1 MQMRVHTMLAETAVF
16 RFSLF
21 LFFFAILR
29 FHRSKLMKTHSS
41 PFPTTHWTL
50 IQSVQEGSPEEAA
63 RAMEEI
69 CKNYWF
75 PIYAYLR
82 RSGRAAH
89 DAEDIT
95 QAFFQQLIAEETIKN
110 ARQARGKLRSFL
122 LTVLVRLL
130 SDQGRHKNA
139 LKRGGGHVV
148 VSFDAMEAE
157 ERYGHEPQDGRDP
170 EKIFLHAWAGDV
182 LQGVHTRLKAAFEE
196 EGRLEMFETLDPY
209 LGSEDTQPPYEELA
223 GKLGSSP
230 GAVRLLVH
238 RLRKKFRTLLEREI
252 AKTVM
257 KPEDIEEELAW
268 LRKVMTE

>member
-1 MQMRVHTMLAETAVF
+1 
-16 RFSLF
+16 
-21 LFFFAILR
+21 
-29 FHRSKLMKTHSS
+29 MKTQAS

-50 IQSVQEGSPEEAA
+50 IQCVQEGTPEEAA
-63 RAMEEI
+63 KAMEEI

-82 RSGRAAH
+82 RSGRGVH

-110 ARQARGKLRSFL
+110 ARQDRGKLRSFL

-130 SDQGRHKNA
+130 SDQGRHNKA
-139 LKRGGGHVV
+139 LKRGGGHAV
-148 VSFDAMEAE
+148 VSFDAMAAE
-157 ERYGHEPQDGRDP
+157 ERYSHEPQDVRDP

-182 LQGVHTRLKAAFEE
+182 LYGVHARLKAAFED
-196 EGRLEMFETLDPY
+196 EGRLEMFEALDSY
-209 LGSEDTQPPYEELA
+209 LGSEDVPPPYEELA
-223 GKLGSSP
+223 IKLGSTA

-257 KPEDIEEELAW
+257 KPEDIAEELAW
-268 LRKVMTE
+268 LRQVMANS

>member
-1 MQMRVHTMLAETAVF
+1 
-16 RFSLF
+16 
-21 LFFFAILR
+21 
-29 FHRSKLMKTHSS
+29 MKTHSS

-50 IQSVQEGSPEEAA
+50 IQSVQAGSEEEAA
-63 RAMEEI
+63 RAMEDI

-82 RSGRAAH
+82 RSGRSAH

-95 QAFFQQLIAEETIKN
+95 QAFFTKLIGDRSIIAN
-110 ARQARGKLRSFL
+110 VRQERGRLRSFL
-122 LTVLVRLL
+122 LSVLVRLL
-130 SDQGRHKNA
+130 SDLGRHDNA
-139 LKRGGGHVV
+139 LKRGGGKSV

-157 ERYGHEPQDGRDP
+157 ERYAHEPQDGRDP
-170 EKIFLHAWAGDV
+170 EKIYLHAWAGGV
-182 LQGVHTRLKAAFEE
+182 LRGVHARLRAAFEE

-209 LGSEDTQPPYEELA
+209 LGSEETQPPYDEMA
-223 GKLGSSP
+223 VKLGSTP

-238 RLRKKFRTLLEREI
+238 RLRKKFRDLLEREI

-257 KPEDIEEELAW
+257 KTEDIEEELAW

>member
-1 MQMRVHTMLAETAVF
+1 
-16 RFSLF
+16 
-21 LFFFAILR
+21 
-29 FHRSKLMKTHSS
+29 MKTQFS

-50 IQSVQEGSPEEAA
+50 IQSVQQGTPEEAA
-63 RAMEEI
+63 KAMEEI

-82 RSGRAAH
+82 RSGRSAH

-110 ARQARGKLRSFL
+110 ARQDRGKLRSFL

-130 SDQGRHKNA
+130 SDQGRHDKA
-139 LKRGGGHVV
+139 LKRGGGQAVL
-148 VSFDAMEAE
+148 SFDAMEAE
-157 ERYGHEPQDGRDP
+157 ERYGHEPKDVRDP
-170 EKIFLHAWAGDV
+170 EKIYLHAWAGD
-182 LQGVHTRLKAAFEE
+182 LLHGVRARLRTAFED
-196 EGRLEMFETLDPY
+196 EGRLELFLALDPY
-209 LGSEDTQPPYEELA
+209 LGSEDTQPPYDELA
-223 GKLGSSP
+223 TKLGSTV

-257 KPEDIEEELAW
+257 RQEDIQEELAW
-268 LRKVMTE
+268 LRQVMTE

>member
-1 MQMRVHTMLAETAVF
+1 
-16 RFSLF
+16 
-21 LFFFAILR
+21 
-29 FHRSKLMKTHSS
+29 MKTHSS

-50 IQSVQEGSPEEAA
+50 IQSVQQGAEEEAA

-82 RSGRAAH
+82 RSGRSAH

-95 QAFFQQLIAEETIKN
+95 QAFFAQLISDHSIIASV
-110 ARQARGKLRSFL
+110 RQDRGKLRSFL

-130 SDQGRHKNA
+130 SEQGRHQKA
-139 LKRGGGHVV
+139 LKRGGGQAV

-157 ERYGHEPQDGRDP
+157 ERYGLEPKDVRDP
-170 EKIFLHAWAGDV
+170 EKIFLHAWAGGV
-182 LQGVHTRLKAAFEE
+182 LHGVHARLKAAFEE
-196 EGRLEMFETLDPY
+196 EGRLEMFEALDPY

-223 GKLGSSP
+223 AKLGSTA

-257 KPEDIEEELAW
+257 RPEDIEEELAW
-268 LRKVMTE
+268 LRQVMAE

>member
-1 MQMRVHTMLAETAVF
+1 
-16 RFSLF
+16 
-21 LFFFAILR
+21 
-29 FHRSKLMKTHSS
+29 MKTHSS

-50 IQSVQEGSPEEAA
+50 IQTVQEGSPEEAA

-82 RSGRAAH
+82 RSGRSAH

-95 QAFFQQLIAEETIKN
+95 QAFFTQLIAEETIKH
-110 ARQARGKLRSFL
+110 ARQDRGKLRSFL
-122 LTVLVRLL
+122 LTLLIRLL
-130 SDQGRHKNA
+130 SNQSRHDNA
-139 LKRGGGHVV
+139 LKRGGSHGV

-157 ERYGHEPQDGRDP
+157 ERYGHEPKDVRDP
-170 EKIFLHAWAGDV
+170 EKIYLHAWASD
-182 LQGVHTRLKAAFEE
+182 LIHGVRTKLRAAFED
-196 EGRLEMFETLDPY
+196 EGRMEMFETLDPY
-209 LGSEDTQPPYEELA
+209 LGSEDSQPPYDEMA
-223 GKLGSSP
+223 VKLGSTP

-238 RLRKKFRTLLEREI
+238 RLRKKFRDLLEREI